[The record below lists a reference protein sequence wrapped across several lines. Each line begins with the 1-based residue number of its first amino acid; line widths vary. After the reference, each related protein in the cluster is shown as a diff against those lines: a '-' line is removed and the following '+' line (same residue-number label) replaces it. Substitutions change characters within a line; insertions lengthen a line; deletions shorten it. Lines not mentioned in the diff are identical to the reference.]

1 VADPLDYS
9 GLLSDWEQRLKDYP
23 GFGPSFEHFT
33 TDTPEYSR
41 LNEAASGLQ
50 NVQQSSSPEE
60 ITNKAQEF
68 KDAFIAN
75 KEALQQKTTSWGT
88 PPKPVGDLLQ
98 EFYQAAPE
106 ARQPAPG
113 YFSPDQSR
121 HEIYSHL
128 YPYKE
133 GIAPDY
139 RSFQG
144 FTKSFPATPITPL
157 NEGLAV
163 GTDIAMERGG
173 AKGGYN
179 TGADFFT
186 KMDPKAFAGTLQRF
200 VPSVSQS
207 DVPASNPEGFDTWNK
222 LFGTGHT
229 EEDLSRIKNIGKLYQ
244 EKYVTPATQRF
255 NALTNLQIPESISA
269 STESRLG
276 PTTGSYSKQ
285 QNLGSLLDTTN
296 DALRYIAEERGQP
309 APPDFF
315 EKDWLQKN
323 LLYSR
328 DPVTAAGQGALEMVR
343 QNPKGVAAGVGLSL
357 LNPET
362 TKALA
367 RGDVGSAA
375 GNVGRDVATGA
386 ATEAG
391 LRLAGA
397 GLQRVAPAVAG
408 VVNPAVAGLAG
419 FAAPALATYGAITGG
434 NEAVR
439 AFTGESI
446 PSKVRQFLGTQAR
459 TGRTSPDWERN
470 IRPNYTIPT
479 VQPMTPQQ
487 RAVHQSQ
494 QYQNEFQRRLQ
505 LAVQRFNPAKGEFG
519 LSEMLFGR

>member
-1 VADPLDYS
+1 MADPIDYS
-9 GLLSDWEQRLKDYP
+9 GLLSDWEQRLKNYQ
-23 GFGPSFEHFT
+23 GFGPTFENIT
-33 TDTPEYSR
+33 TDTPEYAR
-41 LNEAASGLQ
+41 LNRATSNLQ
-50 NVQQSSSPEE
+50 NSWDTSDSQDLRG
-60 ITNKAQEF
+60 KAQEF

-98 EFYQAAPE
+98 EFYQAAPG
-106 ARQPAPG
+106 ARQG
-113 YFSPDQSR
+113 TYFSPDQSR

-163 GTDIAMERGG
+163 PTDVAMERGL
-173 AKGGYN
+173 
-179 TGADFFT
+179 DVFT
-186 KMDPKAFAGTLQRF
+186 KVDPKGLAASLQRF
-200 VPSVSQS
+200 VPQVSQS
-207 DVPASNPEGFDTWNK
+207 DVPADRPEGYDVWNK

-229 EEDLSRIKNIGKLYQ
+229 EEDLSRIKNIGQMYK
-244 EKYVTPATQRF
+244 EKYVAPATQRF
-255 NALTNLQIPESISA
+255 TNLTNLQVP
-269 STESRLG
+269 STIEGGTDPRLG
-276 PTTGSYSKQ
+276 TTIGAYSKQ
-285 QNLGSLLDTTN
+285 QKLDQLLDLVN
-296 DALRYIAEERGQP
+296 DNLRGIAEEQGQT

-315 EKDWLQKN
+315 EKDFLKKN

-328 DPVTAAGQGALEMVR
+328 DPVTSAVQGASEMVR
-343 QNPKGVAAGVGLSL
+343 QNPRGVAAGAGLSL
-357 LNPET
+357 LNPEV

-375 GNVGRDVATGA
+375 GTVGKDVAFGA
-386 ATEAG
+386 GTEAG
-391 LRLAGA
+391 VRLAGA
-397 GLQRVAPAVAG
+397 GLQRVAPTVAG
-408 VVNPAVAGLAG
+408 VVNPAVAGLAA
-419 FAAPALATYGAITGG
+419 FAAPALATYGGITGG

-439 AFTGESI
+439 AFTGESV
-446 PSKVRQFLGTQAR
+446 PSKVRQFLGTQGR

-479 VQPMTPQQ
+479 VQQMTPQQ
-487 RAVHQSQ
+487 RVVHQNLQ
-494 QYQNEFQRRLQ
+494 NQNEFQRRLQ
-505 LAVQRFNPAKGEFG
+505 LAGQRFNPAKGEFG

>member
-1 VADPLDYS
+1 MADPLDYS

-41 LNEAASGLQ
+41 LNKATSNLSDSWDTSDSQDLQ
-50 NVQQSSSPEE
+50 G
-60 ITNKAQEF
+60 KAQEF

-75 KEALQQKTTSWGT
+75 KEALQQRTSSWGT

-98 EFYQAAPE
+98 EFYTAAPG
-106 ARQPAPG
+106 ARQG
-113 YFSPDQSR
+113 TYFSPDLSR

-144 FTKSFPATPITPL
+144 FTKSFPSTPITPL

-163 GTDIAMERGG
+163 PTDIAMERGS
-173 AKGGYN
+173 
-179 TGADFFT
+179 DVFT
-186 KMDPKAFAGTLQRF
+186 KVDPKGLAASLQRF
-200 VPSVSQS
+200 VPEVSQS
-207 DVPASNPEGFDTWNK
+207 DVPADKPEGYDVWNK

-229 EEDLSRIKNIGKLYQ
+229 EEDLSRIKNIGQMYQ
-244 EKYVTPATQRF
+244 EKYIQPATQRF
-255 NALTNLQIPESISA
+255 VKLTDLQVPDINKVADLYTNKPRVPFA
-269 STESRLG
+269 
-276 PTTGSYSKQ
+276 YSKQ
-285 QNLGSLLDTTN
+285 QSLDQLLDLVN
-296 DALRYIAEERGQP
+296 NNLKGIAEERGQP

-328 DPVTAAGQGALEMVR
+328 DPVTAVGQGALEMAR

-439 AFTGESI
+439 AFTGESV

-459 TGRTSPDWERN
+459 TGRTSPEWERN

-487 RAVHQSQ
+487 RVVHQSQ
-494 QYQNEFQRRLQ
+494 QNQNEFQRRLQ
-505 LAVQRFNPAKGEFG
+505 LAGQRFNPAKGEFG